1 MTAAFQLMLNSCQ
14 CIYNRGSCTQIQ
26 ILAHT
31 HTHSPHLLLYVHA
44 AKLFIDISSFFPL
57 ALPLCLLNLNAPRL
71 HPHMR
76 LEGDVYVSLGAEM
89 GYICTRYM
97 YLSSHLPPPLSICIS
112 RAFLSVRTLPLSS
125 YAPSSKKDLLR
136 FF

>member
-31 HTHSPHLLLYVHA
+31 HTHTRNPHIYCCMYTLQNSLSTFLLLS
-44 AKLFIDISSFFPL
+44 LSL
-57 ALPLCLLNLNAPRL
+57 TLCLLNLNAPRL

-97 YLSSHLPPPLSICIS
+97 YLSSHLPPPSFYPYNQS
-112 RAFLSVRTLPLSS
+112 
-125 YAPSSKKDLLR
+125 
-136 FF
+136 FFKCSHTAAQQLCAQ